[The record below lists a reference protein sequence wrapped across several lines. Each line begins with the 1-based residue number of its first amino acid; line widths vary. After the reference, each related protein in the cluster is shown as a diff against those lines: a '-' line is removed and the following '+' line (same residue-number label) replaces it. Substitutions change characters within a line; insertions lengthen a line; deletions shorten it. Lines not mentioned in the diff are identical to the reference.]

1 MLILLDISIDICL
14 KIDYSIGKA
23 CILLEKEGVALQ
35 KQVVSTN
42 TAPAAIGPYSQ
53 AIIANGLLFLSGQ
66 IPIEPETGNVPD
78 GIEAQ
83 TQQVLKNMSAILTS
97 VNLSTE
103 NVVKTTIFLKNMDDF
118 ATVNAIY
125 ATYFPTNP
133 PARSTVQIARLPKD
147 VLIEIEAIATGA

>member
-1 MLILLDISIDICL
+1 M
-14 KIDYSIGKA
+14 
-23 CILLEKEGVALQ
+23 Q

-103 NVVKTTIFLKNMDDF
+103 NVVKTTIFF
-118 ATVNAIY
+118 
-125 ATYFPTNP
+125 
-133 PARSTVQIARLPKD
+133 
-147 VLIEIEAIATGA
+147 EEHG

>member
-1 MLILLDISIDICL
+1 MLDISIDICL

>member
-1 MLILLDISIDICL
+1 MLDISIDICL

-147 VLIEIEAIATGA
+147 VLIEIEAIATGV

>member
-1 MLILLDISIDICL
+1 MLDISIDICL

-53 AIIANGLLFLSGQ
+53 AIIANGLLYLSGQ

-83 TQQVLKNMSAILTS
+83 TQQVLKNMSAILTG

>member
-1 MLILLDISIDICL
+1 MLDISIDICL

-83 TQQVLKNMSAILTS
+83 TQQVLKNMSAILAS
-97 VNLSTE
+97 ENLSTE

-125 ATYFPTNP
+125 ATYFPVNP

-147 VLIEIEAIATGA
+147 VLIEIEAIATCA

>member
-1 MLILLDISIDICL
+1 M
-14 KIDYSIGKA
+14 
-23 CILLEKEGVALQ
+23 Q
-35 KQVVSTN
+35 KQVVSTSK
-42 TAPAAIGPYSQ
+42 APAAIGPYSQ
-53 AIIANGLLFLSGQ
+53 AIRANGLLFLSGQ

-125 ATYFPTNP
+125 ATYFPINP

-147 VLIEIEAIATGA
+147 VLIEIEAIATCA

>member
-1 MLILLDISIDICL
+1 MLDISIDICL

-66 IPIEPETGNVPD
+66 IPIDPETGNVPD

-83 TQQVLKNMSAILTS
+83 TQQVLKNMSAILAS
-97 VNLSTE
+97 ENLSTE

-125 ATYFPTNP
+125 ATYFPVNP

-147 VLIEIEAIATGA
+147 VLIEIEAIATCA

>member
-1 MLILLDISIDICL
+1 MPRQPIQT
-14 KIDYSIGKA
+14 
-23 CILLEKEGVALQ
+23 EH
-35 KQVVSTN
+35 
-42 TAPAAIGPYSQ
+42 APAAIGPYSQ
-53 AIIANGLLFLSGQ
+53 AVRAGQWVFLSGQ
-66 IPIEPETGNVPD
+66 IPIAPETGNVPD

-83 TQQVLKNMSAILTS
+83 TQQVLKNMSAILAS

-118 ATVNAIY
+118 ATVNSIY
-125 ATYFPTNP
+125 ASYFPANP

>member
-1 MLILLDISIDICL
+1 MLDISIDICL

-66 IPIEPETGNVPD
+66 IPIDPETGNVPD

-83 TQQVLKNMSAILTS
+83 TQQVLKNMSAILAS
-97 VNLSTE
+97 ENLSTE

-125 ATYFPTNP
+125 ATYFPVNP

>member
-1 MLILLDISIDICL
+1 M
-14 KIDYSIGKA
+14 
-23 CILLEKEGVALQ
+23 Q
-35 KQVVSTN
+35 KQVVSTS

-53 AIIANGLLFLSGQ
+53 AVIANGFLFLSGQ
-66 IPIEPETGNVPD
+66 IPISPETGNVPD

-83 TQQVLKNMSAILTS
+83 TQQVLKNMSAILAS

-118 ATVNAIY
+118 ATVNSIY
-125 ATYFPTNP
+125 ASYFPANP

-147 VLIEIEAIATGA
+147 VLIEIEAIAAGV

>member
-1 MLILLDISIDICL
+1 MLDISIDICL

-66 IPIEPETGNVPD
+66 IPIDPETGNVPD

>member
-1 MLILLDISIDICL
+1 MPDISIDICL

-125 ATYFPTNP
+125 ATYFPANP

>member
-1 MLILLDISIDICL
+1 MLDISIDICL

-83 TQQVLKNMSAILTS
+83 TQQVLKNMSAILT
-97 VNLSTE
+97 V
-103 NVVKTTIFLKNMDDF
+103 
-118 ATVNAIY
+118 
-125 ATYFPTNP
+125 
-133 PARSTVQIARLPKD
+133 
-147 VLIEIEAIATGA
+147 

>member
-1 MLILLDISIDICL
+1 M
-14 KIDYSIGKA
+14 
-23 CILLEKEGVALQ
+23 EKEGVALQ
-35 KQVVSTN
+35 KQVVSTS

-53 AIIANGLLFLSGQ
+53 AIIANGFLFLSGQ
-66 IPIEPETGNVPD
+66 IPIDPETGIVPD

-83 TQQVLKNMSAILTS
+83 TQQVLKNMSAILSS
-97 VNLSTE
+97 VSLSTE

-125 ATYFPTNP
+125 ASYFPANP

-147 VLIEIEAIATGA
+147 VLIEIEAIATGV

>member
-66 IPIEPETGNVPD
+66 IPIDPETGNVPD